1 MAGAGSK
8 GPTSETVSDV
18 RSVASSA
25 AQAVVEVGVISRS
38 AVVQTRSGIVG
49 LATLVANLALSLGQE
64 LLKARALRCAS
75 NTVVDHEADGG

>member
-8 GPTSETVSDV
+8 GPASETVSDV

-49 LATLVANLALSLGQE
+49 LATLVANLALSLRQE
-64 LLKARALRCAS
+64 LLKARALGGAS